1 MPLVSKFEEGEC
13 RRTVDMTHV
22 AGGLV
27 GGTLA
32 LGLPE
37 FNKKRERLAVKVAG
51 ILQLNFT
58 LFLKRLHLP
67 PFIWEG

>member
-1 MPLVSKFEEGEC
+1 MRSEVNLTEN
-13 RRTVDMTHV
+13 

-37 FNKKRERLAVKVAG
+37 FNKKREKLAIKVASVSLR
-51 ILQLNFT
+51 IFVV
-58 LFLKRLHLP
+58 
-67 PFIWEG
+67 

>member
-37 FNKKRERLAVKVAG
+37 FNKKRERLALKVGA

-58 LFLKRLHLP
+58 MS
-67 PFIWEG
+67 

>member
-1 MPLVSKFEEGEC
+1 
-13 RRTVDMTHV
+13 MTRV

-37 FNKKRERLAVKVAG
+37 FNKKREKLAVKVAD
-51 ILQLNFT
+51 I
-58 LFLKRLHLP
+58 FL
-67 PFIWEG
+67 